1 MKSRLLVLCL
11 AFAILAAFAAACG
24 DDDST
29 SGGGASDTII
39 IARQTDLATLDPH
52 RAFCDTCQIYLSA
65 AYQPLVTLKEGSL
78 TDAAGVIAEKWDVSA
93 DLKTYTF
100 HINAKAKFSDGQPIT
115 SADVK
120 FSLQRLQNVK
130 AGPSFF
136 MDGVTAVDATDT
148 STVKVTLANA
158 DSAFLFKLMAP
169 YSAIVEASVVKANG
183 GSDAADA
190 DKSDQA
196 QTYLDAHSAG
206 SGPYMLDT
214 WTRDTELRFKK
225 NPNYWGPL
233 SPKAQTIVIKEI
245 KDASSQRQLLEHGD
259 VDLAMNISQDVVDQL
274 KNASGV
280 SASFTHAYNFLYME
294 ANATADP
301 RLTKPVRQ
309 AMALAI
315 DYAGVIKAT
324 VGGHGQQPDTTIP
337 QGFIGTDLGTPIK
350 QDLAKA
356 KTLMSQGGQANG
368 FNLTLAYPNQALYGV
383 DTNILAQKIASDLA
397 AIGIKIT
404 LQPLEIGPWGEQ
416 YSGGKLPLT
425 LGYWAPDYPDSS
437 EYVAWFG
444 LTGAAGT
451 PSAWL
456 GNVVDDRIVKLSTQ
470 ALGTADAKA
479 RAGFYKD
486 IIADMQD
493 DAYDIVLVQPD
504 LVLANRT
511 GISNNAYSPCCNLI
525 LGNLSKK

>member
-1 MKSRLLVLCL
+1 MKSRLLVLCPL
-11 AFAILAAFAAACG
+11 LAAIALLGSGCGG
-24 DDDST
+24 DDSA
-29 SGGGASDTII
+29 SSGGASNTIVV
-39 IARQTDLATLDPH
+39 ARQTDLSTLDPH
-52 RAFCDTCQIYLSA
+52 RSFCDTCQIYLSA

-78 TDAAGVIAEKWDVSA
+78 TEPAGVIAEKWDVSS

-100 HINAKAKFSDGQPIT
+100 HINSKAKFSDGQPIT

-120 FSLQRLQNVK
+120 FSLQRLQNIK

-136 MDGVTAVDATDT
+136 MDGVTAVDATDA
-148 STVKVTLANA
+148 STVKVTLENP

-169 YSAIVEASVVKANG
+169 YSAIVEASVLKANG
-183 GSDAADA
+183 GTDAVGADTA
-190 DKSDQA
+190 DKA
-196 QTYLDAHSAG
+196 QPYLDAHSAG

-214 WTRDTELRFKK
+214 WTRETELRFKK

-233 SPKAQTIVIKEI
+233 SAKAQVVIIKEV
-245 KDASSQRQLLEHGD
+245 KDAASQRQLLERGD
-259 VDLAMNISQDVVDQL
+259 VDVAMNISQDVADQL
-274 KNASGV
+274 KGASGV
-280 SASFTHAYNFLYME
+280 SASYTHTYNFLYME
-294 ANATADP
+294 ANASADP

-315 DYAGVIKAT
+315 DYPGLIKAT
-324 VGGHGQQPDTTIP
+324 VGGHGQQPVTTIP

-350 QDLAKA
+350 QDVAKA
-356 KTLMSQGGQANG
+356 KTLLQQGGQPNG
-368 FNLTLAYPNQALYGV
+368 FSVTLAYPNQALYGV
-383 DTNILAQKIASDLA
+383 DTNILAQKVANDLG
-397 AIGIKIT
+397 AIGIKVT

-444 LTGAAGT
+444 LVGAPGT
-451 PSAWL
+451 PSQWL
-456 GNVVDDRIVKLSTQ
+456 GNVKDDRIVALSAKALST
-470 ALGTADAKA
+470 ADVKA

-486 IIADMQD
+486 IMSDMQD

-504 LVLANRT
+504 LVLANR
-511 GISNNAYSPCCNLI
+511 SNIQGNAYSPCCNLL